1 MKSIKFIATAAILTT
16 LSFSTFAAEQV
27 TRTQTENLDKIGTV
41 SASDARSLSALESK
55 LAAKADAMG
64 ASHYYINSAST
75 SENIHGTAIIYK

>member
-1 MKSIKFIATAAILTT
+1 MKSIKYIATAAILTT

-27 TRTQTENLDKIGTV
+27 TRSQTENLDKIGTI

-55 LAAKADAMG
+55 LAAKADALG
-64 ASHYYINSAST
+64 ASHYYITSAST